1 MPFLISK
8 TLKYKP
14 RDVLSREPS
23 LFYIHPYQGQLC
35 SIIVIMKTKL
45 SLRVRLRIEVDTT
58 KNAKSKICKYLIF
71 GRIVK
76 VLFHLIDAIGRLY
89 KMIGLNR

>member
-1 MPFLISK
+1 MQ
-8 TLKYKP
+8 T
-14 RDVLSREPS
+14 LSRGAYSQGSHS
-23 LFYIHPYQGQLC
+23 LFYISTIKGNVAPN
-35 SIIVIMKTKL
+35 SFTMKTKL
-45 SLRVRLRIEVDTT
+45 SLWVRLRIEVDTT
-58 KNAKSKICKYLIF
+58 KKAKSKIWKCHIF

>member
-1 MPFLISK
+1 
-8 TLKYKP
+8 
-14 RDVLSREPS
+14 
-23 LFYIHPYQGQLC
+23 
-35 SIIVIMKTKL
+35 MKTKL

-58 KNAKSKICKYLIF
+58 KKAKSKIWKCLIF

>member
-1 MPFLISK
+1 
-8 TLKYKP
+8 
-14 RDVLSREPS
+14 
-23 LFYIHPYQGQLC
+23 
-35 SIIVIMKTKL
+35 MKTKL